1 VGRVASLA
9 WGMCLCAAALCALKT
24 PASARPLFEFFRD
37 GITIVAEAPA
47 IVPPSVRLSKVQSV
61 SAKTD
66 VERVLIPGL
75 PTVSKS
81 LTLTFSLVPGVSAFD
96 ETTSARFARI
106 GEALPEAP
114 LTASRLL
121 TVSIRPRGS
130 SFGLSL
136 RFSGSGMLFLSADW
150 TDSKA
155 PRDGLAASL
164 VPVVAVAPP
173 PPAPDA
179 VPLPASAPL
188 LGGAAAC
195 LWALAFMRRK
205 KRSISQSGTT

>member
-1 VGRVASLA
+1 MGRVARLA
-9 WGMCLCAAALCALKT
+9 WGLCLCAACFCALSA

-47 IVPPSVRLSKVQSV
+47 IVPPTVRLRNVQSV

-75 PTVSKS
+75 PTVGKS
-81 LTLTFSLVPGVSAFD
+81 LTLTFSLVPAVSALD
-96 ETTSARFARI
+96 EATSARFARI

-121 TVSIRPRGS
+121 TVSIRPPGS
-130 SFGLSL
+130 NFGLAL

-150 TDSKA
+150 SDSKA

-164 VPVVAVAPP
+164 LPVVAVAPP

-195 LWALAFMRRK
+195 LWALASMRRK
-205 KRSISQSGTT
+205 KRSISMAGTT